1 MKKWI
6 TAIVTATALLMA
18 LAGCASEKKDS
29 QLETPVADSGKSVAQ
44 QAQTAESAIEIALN
58 HAGKTREEVTRLR
71 NEYDVDDGVAS
82 YEVEFVHAD
91 TEYAYDIQA
100 ETGAILKVE
109 TEKVQMQAPQSG
121 TETPSAAATRLTP
134 EEAKTIALKHAGVSS
149 PRELKV
155 ELDRENGQEVYEI
168 DFENETTDYDYTVD
182 AYSGKVLKA
191 EKETEKK
198 PASGTTEKPSTTP
211 TKPTVISKDEAKS
224 IALKHAGVS
233 SPRDLEVERDREN
246 GKEVYEVSFESGK
259 TEYDYHIDAYSG
271 KILKSEKE
279 MDD

>member
-82 YEVEFVHAD
+82 YEVEFVHED

-109 TEKVQMQAPQSG
+109 
-121 TETPSAAATRLTP
+121 
-134 EEAKTIALKHAGVSS
+134 
-149 PRELKV
+149 
-155 ELDRENGQEVYEI
+155 
-168 DFENETTDYDYTVD
+168 
-182 AYSGKVLKA
+182 
-191 EKETEKK
+191 KETEKK
-198 PASGTTEKPSTTP
+198 PASGTTAKSSTTT
-211 TKPTVISKDEAKS
+211 TKPTVISKNEAKN

-279 MDD
+279 TDD